1 MRNLQ
6 NEQAFIAQEIDKW
19 AEHVADLVLEAIRK
33 RKIKV
38 SSALEKSIRGQA
50 KNHIGELIFR
60 QYGRFVDMGAGRG
73 YQKGVEKISENRRR
87 LTRTGRTPK
96 KFYSK
101 ISYGTLSGLMRDL
114 LNTYSEKIIY
124 DAKTRL
130 EK

>member
-87 LTRTGRTPK
+87 LTRTGRAPK
-96 KFYSK
+96 KILFQN
-101 ISYGTLSGLMRDL
+101 L
-114 LNTYSEKIIY
+114 LRYAQRS
-124 DAKTRL
+124 DARPIEYLQRKNYLRR
-130 EK
+130 